1 MHQDDTI
8 LDPTLGWTLLAIF
21 GVLWV
26 ALGMYWGRRAKSLEG
41 FMLAGRNVGLALG
54 SATVMATWV
63 TSNTIM
69 LVPQFGLQ
77 MGVWG
82 LLAYSTVSFGLFLFS
97 PMAGRIRSLMPKGYT
112 SGDFIRLRYGRWAW
126 AFFLLISF
134 FYSMAWLVSMA
145 MAGGIVLEA
154 LAGID
159 YKFGMSLILLVCV
172 IYTLVGG
179 LYAVIGTDFIQSLII
194 LLGIVVVGVT
204 ALMHIDIGSAYDR
217 ASATQPALFNALLPV
232 ALLSLFNN
240 MFFGFGE
247 VFHNNVWWSRAFAIR
262 RKVVSKAF
270 CLAGFFWLPIPVAVG
285 FSALFS
291 NSLGINVTDI
301 DMTGP
306 LIAGHLLGSTG
317 AIILF
322 IVVFCSLGSSID
334 SLLAATS
341 DLLAED
347 VYKKMFMPDIS
358 DQQLRRVTTAIIMG
372 LGMATWLIC
381 LPRVGNLMTVLFFAG
396 PFVGSAI
403 WPVIAGL
410 YWRKANQM
418 GAVSAMV
425 VGSGVGLWAYFSFGW
440 YTASLIATA
449 VSMVITLL
457 SIAFSKS
464 RFDWELL
471 NEHPETPDEHP
482 TTVSA
487 S

>member
-1 MHQDDTI
+1 MYQEDTV
-8 LDPTLGWTLLAIF
+8 LNPTLGWILLLIF

-26 ALGMYWGRRAKSLEG
+26 GLGFYWGRRAKSLEG

-54 SATVMATWV
+54 SATAMATWV

-69 LVPQFGLQ
+69 VVPQFGLK

-82 LLAYSTVSFGLFLFS
+82 LLAFTTASFGLFLFS
-97 PMAGRIRSLMPKGYT
+97 PMAGRIRSLMPRGFT
-112 SGDFIRLRYGRWAW
+112 SGDFIRLRYGKGAW
-126 AFFLLISF
+126 GVFLLISF

-154 LAGID
+154 LAGIE
-159 YKFGMSLILLVCV
+159 YKYGMSLILLVCV
-172 IYTLVGG
+172 VYTLVGG

-194 LLGIVVVGVT
+194 LLGIIVVGGT
-204 ALMHIDIGSAYDR
+204 ALTKIDLGAAYDN
-217 ASATQPALFNALLPV
+217 ATTVQPALFNALLPV

-270 CLAGFFWLPIPVAVG
+270 LLAGLFWLPIPLAVG
-285 FSALFS
+285 FAALFS
-291 NSLGINVTDI
+291 NSLGINITDI

-322 IVVFCSLGSSID
+322 IVIFCSLGSSID

-347 VYKKMFMPDIS
+347 VYRKMFNPDIS
-358 DQQLRRVTTAIIMG
+358 DAALRKVTTMIIIG
-372 LGMATWLIC
+372 LGLVTWLIC
-381 LPRVGNLMTVLFFAG
+381 LPRIGNLMSVLFFAG

-403 WPVIAGL
+403 WPVITGL
-410 YWRKANQM
+410 YWRRPNQL
-418 GAVSAMV
+418 GAVLAMV
-425 VGSGVGLWAYFSFGW
+425 AGSGTGLYAYFAHGW
-440 YTASLIATA
+440 YTASLVATA
-449 VSMVITLL
+449 ISMLITLV
-457 SIAFSKS
+457 STYFSS
-464 RFDWELL
+464 ERFEWKAL
-471 NEHPETPDEHP
+471 NERKPD
-482 TTVSA
+482 A
-487 S
+487 